1 MNRLLSPLPL
11 LALALLCAGSGVLAA
26 PDTPMPADSVN
37 RIERET
43 GGRVLSAQR
52 SLRGGREVNRIKLL
66 TPEGRVRVMWDDPA
80 RDRHAPRR
88 GERSLQP
95 AADAARQA
103 AAERES
109 MARDDG

>member
-1 MNRLLSPLPL
+1 MIRSRSPLLS
-11 LALALLCAGSGVLAA
+11 LAFALLCAGGGVLAA
-26 PDTPMPADSVN
+26 DTPLPADSVN

-66 TPEGRVRVMWDDPA
+66 TPEGRVRVMWDDPV
-80 RDRHAPRR
+80 RERNAPRR

-103 AAERES
+103 AAEREAR
-109 MARDDG
+109 ARDEG